1 MSIRTPCWCWR
12 AAASAVAVALLLGTA
27 FAAPAA
33 AGGGNGEHPK
43 GGPPG
48 QARRAEQA
56 TTGSAAQGPPPGAPH
71 PSVPSAD
78 QGSGSASTAADQ
90 QTNAAAPA
98 LAPGASA
105 AAQGESPG
113 NRGTVKVHRTSTPD
127 SDRRNEPRLCA
138 FRIVGFGF
146 PDDADLS
153 ITIEAHGGADA
164 GGDAF
169 GTTVTAD
176 QLNDAGDFG
185 IAGPTLAD
193 GMYKLEVENTTAPGG
208 TKQKVFKIDC
218 GATGV
223 ARDTYDTDTEGG
235 TGDGDSNLTEVTD
248 DGADLDGSVT
258 NDDVVGTSTRSGAI
272 TAVLGVQVQRSS
284 GSAPATGTADAG
296 VAASASG
303 VEIARGLLARTG
315 VEAIVSVL
323 VGLALA
329 TLGTLLVRR
338 SRASTMH

>member
-1 MSIRTPCWCWR
+1 MSIRTSCWCCR
-12 AAASAVAVALLLGTA
+12 AAASAAAVALLVGTA

-48 QARRAEQA
+48 QAGRSEQA
-56 TTGSAAQGPPPGAPH
+56 TVGSAAHGPPPGAPS
-71 PSVPSAD
+71 PSAPSAD
-78 QGSGSASTAADQ
+78 QGSATTPTAPDQ
-90 QTNAAAPA
+90 LTTAAAPA

-105 AAQGESPG
+105 AAPAESPG

-146 PDDADLS
+146 PEDADLS
-153 ITIEAHGGADA
+153 ITIEAHGGPNA
-164 GGDAF
+164 GADAF

-176 QLNDAGDFG
+176 QLSDAGDFG

-193 GMYKLEVENTTAPGG
+193 GMYRLEVENTTAPGG

-223 ARDTYDTDTEGG
+223 DGG
-235 TGDGDSNLTEVTD
+235 TDGDGDGTEVTD
-248 DGADLDGSVT
+248 VDTDIDGSVT
-258 NDDVVGTSTRSGAI
+258 NDDVVGTSTGSGGI
-272 TAVLGVQVQRSS
+272 TAVLGVQVQRTS
-284 GSAPATGTADAG
+284 GSAPTGTADAG
-296 VAASASG
+296 AAASAFG
-303 VEIARGLLARTG
+303 VEAASGLLARTG

-338 SRASTMH
+338 SRVSTMR